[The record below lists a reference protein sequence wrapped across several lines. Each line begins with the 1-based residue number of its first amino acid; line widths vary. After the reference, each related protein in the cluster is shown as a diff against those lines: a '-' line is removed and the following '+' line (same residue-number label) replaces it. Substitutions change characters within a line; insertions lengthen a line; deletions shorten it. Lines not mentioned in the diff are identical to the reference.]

1 MSAIIMAMAP
11 APKPAEEITWAL
23 DPVHSTVWFSA
34 SHLAINQVQGKFN
47 HITGTVKT
55 TKDDFSDA
63 EVRLSIDANSIDTGH
78 KDRDNHLRSAEFLD
92 VAQFPK
98 IDFVGKGLE
107 HEGGN
112 NYRMKGNLT
121 LHGVTHKVEV
131 AVAYR
136 GTTSAPNNQVRAGF
150 EVSATLN
157 RFDYGLTWNNT
168 FADKMLVGKDINITC
183 NIELV
188 KQES

>member
-1 MSAIIMAMAP
+1 MAMAP
-11 APKPAEEITWAL
+11 APQPAEEITWAL

-34 SHLAINQVQGKFN
+34 SHLAINRVQGKFN

-55 TKDDFSDA
+55 TRDDFSDA

-78 KDRDNHLRSAEFLD
+78 KDRDNHLRSAEFFD
-92 VAQFPK
+92 VAQFPR

-131 AVAYR
+131 SVAYR

-150 EVSATLN
+150 EVSATIN
-157 RFDYGLTWNNT
+157 RFDFGLNWNNT

>member
-1 MSAIIMAMAP
+1 MRAIILAMAP
-11 APKPAEEITWAL
+11 APRPAEGITWAL

-34 SHLAINQVQGKFN
+34 SHLGINQVQGKFN
-47 HITGTVKT
+47 HITGSIKT

-63 EVRLSIDANSIDTGH
+63 EVRLSIDSNTIDTGH

-98 IDFVGKGLE
+98 IEFVGKDME

-121 LHGVTHKVEV
+121 IHGVTHKVEISV
-131 AVAYR
+131 AHR
-136 GTTSAPNNQVRAGF
+136 GTTEAPNNQVRAGF
-150 EVSATLN
+150 EVSATIN
-157 RFDYGLTWNNT
+157 RFDFGITWNNT
-168 FADKMLVGKDINITC
+168 FADKLLVGKDINIAC

>member
-1 MSAIIMAMAP
+1 MAMAP

-98 IDFVGKGLE
+98 IDFVGKRLE